1 MEIII
6 HEEGNQKV
14 AEVVSDTA
22 IIGNEQDALD
32 LMVDPR
38 LEGARKIIIDKNC
51 LSPDFFELSA
61 RVAGDVLQKFVNYR
75 VKLAIVG
82 DFEDLGGETLK
93 AFIRESNRGN
103 EIFFLDDVEA
113 AARKLFDTK

>member
-6 HEEGNQKV
+6 YEEGTQKI
-14 AEVVSDTA
+14 AEVVSDA
-22 IIGNEQDALD
+22 VVIGNEQDALD

-51 LSPDFFELSA
+51 LSPDFFDLST

-75 VKLAIVG
+75 MKLAIVG
-82 DFEDLGGETLK
+82 DFENTGGETLQ

-103 EIFFLDDVEA
+103 EIFFVDDIESA
-113 AARKLFDTK
+113 KNRLFNA